1 MKILH
6 LDDENYPKETI
17 NDLNNDF
24 DFTSYQEL
32 KLIDSNDLKNHLNF
46 NLYDIIFVK
55 LGFYFDE
62 EILKNQSNLKFIVTP
77 TTGLNHLDLDY
88 LNKKNIQVI
97 SLKGEYSFL
106 NNIQSTSE
114 HVWSLILALSKK
126 LLQENNKTRGYC
138 WERLEKSIELNQKT
152 IGIIGYGRL
161 GKIIH
166 RYANAFNM
174 KVLIND
180 INEIEQTNTQLNE
193 LLIKSDIIVLLI
205 DYKKENEDFINKDK
219 FKLMKNEVIFVNCS
233 RGEHVNEDD
242 LLSALEHSEIGSCGL
257 DVMRNDSTWNSIPT
271 DNELIQYSKTH
282 DNLIITPHIGG
293 YSDFSISE
301 TRKFVT
307 NKLYNKLK
315 E

>member
-6 LDDENYPKETI
+6 LDDENYPKEII
-17 NDLNNDF
+17 NNLISNF
-24 DFTSYQEL
+24 DFTSHNQL
-32 KLIDSNDLKNHLNF
+32 KLRDSNDLKNHFNF
-46 NLYDIIFVK
+46 NSYDIIFVK

-62 EILKNQSNLKFIVTP
+62 EMLQNQTNLKFIITP

-88 LNKKNIQVI
+88 LDRKKVQII

-126 LLQENNKTRGYC
+126 LLKENNKTRDFY
-138 WERLEKSIELNQKT
+138 WKREEKSIELNQKT

-166 RYANAFNM
+166 HYAKAFNM

-180 INEIEQTNTQLNE
+180 IDDIEQTNTPLNE
-193 LLIKSDIIVLLI
+193 LLPKSDIVVLLI
-205 DYKKENEDFINKDK
+205 DYRKENDNFINKDK
-219 FKLMKNEVIFVNCS
+219 FKLMKNKVIFVNCS

-242 LLSALEHSEIGSCGL
+242 LLFALEHSEIGSCGL
-257 DVMRNDSTWNSIPT
+257 DVMRNDSTWNSIPR
-271 DNELIQYSKTH
+271 DNKLIQYSRIH
-282 DNLIITPHIGG
+282 DNLLITPHIGG
-293 YSDFSISE
+293 YSDFSILE
-301 TRKFVT
+301 TRRFVT

-315 E
+315 

>member
-6 LDDENYPKETI
+6 LDDENYPKEII
-17 NDLNNDF
+17 NNLISNF
-24 DFTSYQEL
+24 DFTSHNQL
-32 KLIDSNDLKNHLNF
+32 KLRDSYDLKNHFNF
-46 NLYDIIFVK
+46 NSYDIIFVK

-62 EILKNQSNLKFIVTP
+62 EMLQNQSNLKFIITP

-88 LNKKNIQVI
+88 LDRKKVQIL

-126 LLQENNKTRGYC
+126 LLKENNKTRDFI
-138 WERLEKSIELNQKT
+138 WKRDEKSIELNQKT

-166 RYANAFNM
+166 HYAKAFNM

-180 INEIEQTNTQLNE
+180 IDDIEQTNTPLNE
-193 LLIKSDIIVLLI
+193 LLPKSDIVVLLI
-205 DYKKENEDFINKDK
+205 DYRKENDNFINKDK

-242 LLSALEHSEIGSCGL
+242 LLSALERSEIGSCGL
-257 DVMRNDSTWNSIPT
+257 DVMRNDSTWNSIPR
-271 DNELIQYSKTH
+271 DNKLIQYSRIH
-282 DNLIITPHIGG
+282 DNLLITPHIGG
-293 YSDFSISE
+293 YSDFSILE
-301 TRKFVT
+301 TRRFVT

-315 E
+315 Q